1 MASCYD
7 DCFDL
12 VLVDYPFR
20 AKSVCSMSDFQ
31 RLMDSSPFLPVKTRN
46 DEQAQDDVTPPLS
59 PDDLKYIEEF
69 NNKGWEF
76 PATTLGPGPPREPS
90 STEAQGEDPFQP
102 AAWFLTT
109 SATLTTSTLSSPDH
123 CHKSPLRG
131 NGAGRAENCGIHVL
145 LSPSRTGAP
154 EHPTAQEPDF
164 LYAKG
169 TKARIGGEA
178 GGGANGPDEVFSS
191 GRWACG
197 LLEGGGLRTSPN
209 QSPICPTVGYASPLD
224 LQLSRNLSDD
234 MKEVAISV
242 RNAIRSPPGPVVRD
256 TACQTNGFTTRGT
269 QTSQTISVGLQTDL
283 LRNLTSSPH
292 RCLTPKGGGTPISS
306 PSRNTRKVQYS
317 PVVQSKFERPC
328 CSPKYGSPKLQRK
341 LSTSNKADLPNAS
354 RAPTPTTPQKGNSES
369 AWARSTTTRD
379 SPVHT
384 TINDGLSSLF
394 NIIDHTPVS
403 YESMQKFNKSP
414 SRSRPG
420 PPSTADPCHPQG
432 VLVQEF
438 LRAAR
443 GRSPSPVQLIVET
456 QGDRNPE
463 VVSIRQ
469 DLSAPPGYTLAENTA
484 RILNKKLQE
493 QSLREERRLQAGG
506 QSRDNNRQAD
516 SDRQSAC
523 MEVNIPT
530 VVSSCRPDV
539 IVMFMSYPVYSV
551 SNQRISMLFFSD
563 EKLWLI
569 LW

>member
-1 MASCYD
+1 M
-7 DCFDL
+7 
-12 VLVDYPFR
+12 DYPYR

-69 NNKGWEF
+69 NNKGWDF
-76 PATTLGPGPPREPS
+76 PATTVGPGPSRETS
-90 STEAQGEDPFQP
+90 SIEAQGEDPFQP

-131 NGAGRAENCGIHVL
+131 NGAGIHVL
-145 LSPSRTGAP
+145 LSPSRSEEP
-154 EHPTAQEPDF
+154 EHQTAQEADF

-169 TKARIGGEA
+169 TKARVGGEA

-197 LLEGGGLRTSPN
+197 LLEGGALRTSPN

-242 RNAIRSPPGPVVRD
+242 RNAIRSPPGSAVRD
-256 TACQTNGFTTRGT
+256 TACQTNAFTTRGT
-269 QTSQTISVGLQTDL
+269 QTTQTISVGLQTDL
-283 LRNLTSSPH
+283 LKNLTSSPH
-292 RCLTPKGGGTPISS
+292 RCLTPKGGGTPVSS

-341 LSTSNKADLPNAS
+341 LSTSSKADLPNAS
-354 RAPTPTTPQKGNSES
+354 RGSTPTTPQKGNSES

-403 YESMQKFNKSP
+403 YDSMQKFNKSP

-420 PPSTADPCHPQG
+420 PPSTAEPCQPQG
-432 VLVQEF
+432 ALVQEF

-469 DLSAPPGYTLAENTA
+469 DLSAPPGYTLAENAA

-493 QSLREERRLQAGG
+493 QSLREERRLQVGG
-506 QSRDNNRQAD
+506 QSRDANRQAD
-516 SDRQSAC
+516 SERQSAC

-530 VVSSCRPDV
+530 
-539 IVMFMSYPVYSV
+539 
-551 SNQRISMLFFSD
+551 Q
-563 EKLWLI
+563 
-569 LW
+569 

>member
-1 MASCYD
+1 
-7 DCFDL
+7 
-12 VLVDYPFR
+12 
-20 AKSVCSMSDFQ
+20 
-31 RLMDSSPFLPVKTRN
+31 MDSSPFLPVKTRS
-46 DEQAQDDVTPPLS
+46 DDQAQDDVTPPLS

-69 NNKGWEF
+69 NNKGWDF
-76 PATTLGPGPPREPS
+76 PATALAPDPGPPRES
-90 STEAQGEDPFQP
+90 SAAEAQGEDPFQP

-145 LSPSRTGAP
+145 LSPSRTGTP
-154 EHPTAQEPDF
+154 EHPTAQEPEF

-169 TKARIGGEA
+169 SKARIGGEA

-197 LLEGGGLRTSPN
+197 LLEAGGLRTSPN

-269 QTSQTISVGLQTDL
+269 QTTQTISVGLQTDL

-341 LSTSNKADLPNAS
+341 MSASNKADLPNAS
-354 RAPTPTTPQKGNSES
+354 RASTPTTPQKGNSES

-403 YESMQKFNKSP
+403 YESVQKFNKSP

-420 PPSTADPCHPQG
+420 PPASVDPQG
-432 VLVQEF
+432 VLVQEL
-438 LRAAR
+438 LRTAR

-469 DLSAPPGYTLAENTA
+469 DLSAPPGYTLAENAA

-493 QSLREERRLQAGG
+493 QSVREERRLQAGG
-506 QSRDNNRQAD
+506 QSRDSSRQAD
-516 SDRQSAC
+516 SDRPSAC
-523 MEVNIPT
+523 MEVNAATPSL
-530 VVSSCRPDV
+530 VASPDRPHAA
-539 IVMFMSYPVYSV
+539 VMFMTDLLYSV
-551 SNQRISMLFFSD
+551 SNQRISVLFFPD
-563 EKLWLI
+563 QKH
-569 LW
+569 